1 MTVEPASTR
10 ANRINS
16 DSLDWS
22 YIANSLMINS
32 TSVWRARGGSTA
44 DTPSA
49 RPHGRSC
56 PALRPPGRVPLRGSR
71 ESLRVNVLPD
81 FRHFAI
87 SNGNVEDPIVLER
100 LIRGF
105 DFPRSDADD
114 QNPVSLRHEFGGLWV
129 CHFHLFGRLLK
140 HSGQFHLPAV
150 SAGQRPVLAR
160 NDPLDIFGD
169 QRQQILLLVAAH
181 GCEEI
186 LHNLNILFDTHRIS
200 PLSLGRVVSDL
211 IGANSDGR
219 EAAVDRQVHP
229 IHEAR
234 IV

>member
-22 YIANSLMINS
+22 YIAISLMINS
-32 TSVWRARGGSTA
+32 TSVWRARGRSTA

-56 PALRPPGRVPLRGSR
+56 PALRQPGRVPLRGPR

-81 FRHFAI
+81 LRHFAI

-105 DFPRSDADD
+105 DFARSDADD
-114 QNPVSLRHEFGGLWV
+114 QNPISLRHEFGRLRV
-129 CHFHLFGRLLK
+129 RRFPLFGRLLE
-140 HSGQFHLPAV
+140 HSRQFRLPAV

-160 NDPLDIFGD
+160 NDPLNIFSD
-169 QRQQILLLVAAH
+169 Q
-181 GCEEI
+181 
-186 LHNLNILFDTHRIS
+186 
-200 PLSLGRVVSDL
+200 
-211 IGANSDGR
+211 
-219 EAAVDRQVHP
+219 
-229 IHEAR
+229 
-234 IV
+234 